1 MINSPSSLHARV
13 GNYPQP
19 LPVVLAPAR
28 DEALS
33 SWLARHAAF
42 YGLSITNMRRYCLSD
57 SISLPGLDRHL
68 TPSQEARLAHLFRRD
83 DVAIRGMTHVH
94 MGSTLSQLVA
104 RAVDHRC
111 EQCARLLATDRHA
124 GAIPCSWFHTWRI
137 SCERCGLP
145 IMSASKASWATLPD
159 LFPYLWNAAIEGE
172 QLLAGTVGHTN
183 PIASILPSTM
193 LRMLMISTARDAIP
207 AHSGRTL
214 DAIVPGFNA
223 ILDRHRIAI
232 PFSTLIDVP
241 LPVRT
246 ALLAGLTFALKK
258 VDAAIPAI
266 WDVTSGMHRAHLGFV
281 LEDLN
286 LAMYSRSRA
295 DIMKAQQPA

>member
-1 MINSPSSLHARV
+1 MRNC
-13 GNYPQP
+13 PQQ

-42 YGLSITNMRRYCLSD
+42 YGLSTTNMRRHCLPD
-57 SISLPGLDRHL
+57 SVSLPGLDRHL

-83 DVAIRGMTHVH
+83 HVAIRGMTHLH

-104 RAVDHRC
+104 RAVDHYC
-111 EQCARLLATDRHA
+111 EQCARLLAVDRHA
-124 GAIPCSWFHTWRI
+124 GAIPRSWFYTWRI
-137 SCERCGLP
+137 SCARCGLP
-145 IMSASKASWATLPD
+145 IVSASKATWATLPD
-159 LFPYLWNAAIEGE
+159 LFPYLWSAAVEGE
-172 QLLAGTVGHTN
+172 RLLAGAVGQIG
-183 PIASILPSTM
+183 PIASALPMTM

-207 AHSGRTL
+207 EHSGRTL

-223 ILDRHRIAI
+223 ILGHHRIAI

-246 ALLAGLTFALKK
+246 ALLAGLTFALKE
-258 VDAAIPAI
+258 VNAAIPAI
-266 WDVTSGMHRAHLGFV
+266 WDVTSGMHRAHLSFMLGELDPAV
-281 LEDLN
+281 
-286 LAMYSRSRA
+286 YSRCRVN
-295 DIMKAQQPA
+295 ITKVQQPT